1 MEDGCYFY
9 PKRLLKLMGESIWAE
24 VSCGCCFQCG
34 THPSVNLCFESSQTH
49 KELEACCEYCL
60 LGDAGRA
67 HHTSVQLLGKAFLK
81 NLVSFPVL
89 TPFECSVLT
98 VLLNSAALVVTTS
111 SLNLPKLSNHL
122 PLNHCNPFVAV
133 CQIPQL
139 CVVPGIGDLCPTS
152 FCVLLSL
159 FLCVSVLPSFPAF
172 CPYILRLC

>member
-1 MEDGCYFY
+1 MEDRCYFY

-24 VSCGCCFQCG
+24 VSCGCSFQCG

-49 KELEACCEYCL
+49 KELEACCGYCL

-67 HHTSVQLLGKAFLK
+67 HHTSVQLLGKAFLR

-133 CQIPQL
+133 CQIPS
-139 CVVPGIGDLCPTS
+139 CVS
-152 FCVLLSL
+152 FLVLVIYAPLLSVFFCL
-159 FLCVSVLPSFPAF
+159 CSSVCLSFLPFLPFVLIS
-172 CPYILRLC
+172 